1 MQKENEA
8 IIKHLAMIY
17 KKLKQQ
23 CYDVDNLM
31 MSESYNKELAE
42 AFEFVETID
51 AVLASLNEDEALILR
66 SDYFENRIPK
76 WYMNYFTRST
86 YYRIKTRAID
96 EFVRCVTA

>member
-8 IIKHLAMIY
+8 IIKHLAMVY
-17 KKLKQQ
+17 KKLKHQ

-31 MSESYNKELAE
+31 VSESYNQELAE

-51 AVLASLNEDEALILR
+51 AVLDSMDEDAALILR
-66 SDYFENRIPK
+66 NDYFSTRQAK